1 MTGLINS
8 ENQIKKTG
16 IIGGTF
22 NPVHLGHLILAENAY
37 DALKLDKVW
46 FMPTGKSYL
55 KDQSKILPAAARI
68 ELLEAATEDNEHFF
82 VSDFETKKS
91 GNTYTYETL
100 KQLNAIDRNEVLYF
114 IIGEDSIYNI
124 EMWREPQAIFDN
136 CVLVVAPRDHEPD
149 EKLISIKSH
158 LEDKYGASIELL
170 DAPDIDISSSMIR
183 DRIQRGASIK
193 YYIPDKVAEIIY
205 SRGYYRQTCSQDK

>member
-1 MTGLINS
+1 MLDNK
-8 ENQIKKTG
+8 ERIKKTG

-37 DALKLDKVW
+37 DALKLDSVL

-55 KDQSKILPAAARI
+55 KDQSKILSAEARI
-68 ELLEAATEDNEHFF
+68 ELLKAATDGNEHFS

-100 KQLNAIDRNEVLYF
+100 KQLNAVDQNEVLYF

-124 EMWREPQAIFDN
+124 ETWREPQTIFDN

-149 EKLISIKSH
+149 EKLITIRSH
-158 LEDKYGASIELL
+158 LEDKYGANIELL

-183 DRIQRGASIK
+183 DRILRGASIK
-193 YYIPDKVAEIIY
+193 YYVPDKVADIIY
-205 SRGYYRQTCSQDK
+205 SRGYYR